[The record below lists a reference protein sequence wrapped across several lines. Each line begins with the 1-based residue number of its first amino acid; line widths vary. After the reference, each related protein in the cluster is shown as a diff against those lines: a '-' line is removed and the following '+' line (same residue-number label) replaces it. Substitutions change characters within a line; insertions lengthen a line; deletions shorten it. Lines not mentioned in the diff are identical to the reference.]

1 VPSVDLGEPILVE
14 ERPVLGLRHRLVLA
28 GVFPSD
34 AIAVP
39 VAVSASGPG
48 SPPGNP
54 ASPLA
59 PAASAGTP
67 AGTRSGLAA
76 LAGAAGIGA
85 SRAAMHQGDG
95 DVRQR

>member
-1 VPSVDLGEPILVE
+1 M
-14 ERPVLGLRHRLVLA
+14 LGLRHRLVLA
-28 GVFPSD
+28 GVFGSA
-34 AIAVP
+34 AITVP
-39 VAVSASGPG
+39 AAALASGPG

-85 SRAAMHQGDG
+85 SRTATHQGDG
-95 DVRQR
+95 DVCQR